1 MTDKGYIIRPA
12 KAADVAAVTAL
23 WEIMAAQHR
32 AYDAEVWCWSSSAPK
47 HWSRWFRDL
56 LGKPEMILPVALSA
70 ADKKLVGF
78 SIASYKDNPNIF
90 TVAKTGQ
97 IWDLFVHPDH
107 RRQGIGMALA
117 KWTLDSLKALG
128 AEDVKL
134 HVAIANPDAIRLY
147 EKLGLRPVMYRMYK
161 RL

>member
-1 MTDKGYIIRPA
+1 MTDQGYIIRPA
-12 KAADVAAVTAL
+12 KNSDVAVVTAL

-32 AYDAEVWCWSSSAPK
+32 DYDAEVWCWSAKAGK

-56 LGKPEMILPVALSA
+56 LGKPEMILPVAQSV

-78 SIASYKDNPNIF
+78 AIASYKEDPNIF
-90 TVAKTGQ
+90 TVTQTGQ
-97 IWDLFVHPDH
+97 VWDLFVHPDH
-107 RRQGIGMALA
+107 RRQGIGLALA
-117 KWTLDSLKALG
+117 KWTLDSLKTLG
-128 AEDVKL
+128 AQDVRL
-134 HVAIANPDAIRLY
+134 HVAIANPAAMRLY

>member
-1 MTDKGYIIRPA
+1 MTDQGYIIRPA
-12 KAADVAAVTAL
+12 KNSDVAAVTAL

-32 AYDAEVWCWSSSAPK
+32 AYDAEVWCWSGSAAK

-56 LGKPEMILPVALSA
+56 LGKPEMILPVAQSA

-78 SIASYKDNPNIF
+78 AIASFKDNPNIF
-90 TVAKTGQ
+90 TVTLTGQ

-107 RRQGIGMALA
+107 RRQGIGLALA
-117 KWTLDSLKALG
+117 KWALDSLKTLG
-128 AEDVKL
+128 AQDVKL
-134 HVAIANPDAIRLY
+134 HVAIANPTAIRLY